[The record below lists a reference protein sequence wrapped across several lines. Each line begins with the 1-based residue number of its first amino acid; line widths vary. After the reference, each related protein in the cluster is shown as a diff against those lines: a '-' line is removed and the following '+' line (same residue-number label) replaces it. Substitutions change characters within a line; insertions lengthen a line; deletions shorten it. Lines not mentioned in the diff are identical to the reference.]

1 MPMRT
6 AAALLLLPAVLACA
20 PSEGGRTAAGD
31 PGGEPEYRGR
41 VLPRPLEKP
50 DFTLADTR
58 GRPFDFR
65 EETQGTLALLFIGYT
80 NCPDVCPV
88 HMANLAA
95 VLGDLPLRVGQDVEV
110 VFVTADP
117 ERDTPEVIRSWL
129 DRFHRGFVGLRGTR
143 EEVNAIEEALKLPP
157 SVVDV
162 DQETGEPFVGHASHV
177 VAFTADGKAHVLYPF
192 GTRQSD
198 WAHDL
203 PKLAGGEWSGG

>member
-1 MPMRT
+1 MRIWT
-6 AAALLLLPAVLACA
+6 VLVLSALLLLPACSPPERGGSREDA
-20 PSEGGRTAAGD
+20 SE
-31 PGGEPEYRGR
+31 YQGR
-41 VLPRPLEKP
+41 VLPQPLEKP
-50 DFTLADTR
+50 DFTLTDT
-58 GRPFDFR
+58 GGEPFDFR
-65 EETQGTLALLFIGYT
+65 QETDGVLTLLFIGYT

-95 VLGDLPLRVGQDVEV
+95 VLKDLSHEVSRQVKV

-129 DRFHRGFVGLRGTR
+129 DRFDRSFIGLRGTQ
-143 EEVNAIEEALKLPP
+143 EEVHAIEEALMLPP

-162 DQETGEPFVGHASHV
+162 DEETGEPFVGHASHV
-177 VAFTADGKAHVLYPF
+177 VAFTADGKAHVMYPF

-203 PKLAGGEWSGG
+203 PKLVRGEWAGD